1 MAIYRIP
8 VKITHS
14 SLPDMAMNVLHFR
27 VSAGVNTESQNLG
40 EAITATVALYTA
52 LKNYY
57 AYQAQIVIGESMIR
71 DPLGTPEYVDD
82 DVHTLSADGVAG
94 NAPVLLAACVSWR
107 TSSATRSGRGR
118 TFLGPLSPAVLES
131 NGTPTANFLSDTNN
145 ALQDFVDTSG
155 EGNEWA
161 FGVLSTKTGVFR
173 DVTGKSLKDRWAY
186 LSSRRD

>member
-8 VKITHS
+8 VKITHA

-40 EAITATVALYTA
+40 EAITTTVALYNA
-52 LKNYY
+52 IKNYY
-57 AYQAQIVIGESMIR
+57 AYQAVITIGESMIR

-94 NAPVLLAACVSWR
+94 NAPVLLAACVGWR

-118 TFLGPLSPAVLES
+118 TFFGPLSPAVLES
-131 NGTPTANFLSDTNN
+131 NGTPTTNFVGDMNTAVN
-145 ALQDFVDTSG
+145 AFVASSQ
-155 EGNEWA
+155 EQNEWA

-173 DVTGKSLKDRWAY
+173 DVTGHSLKDRWAY